1 MSDKFQN
8 VFRIQSSRAS
18 WHNYNVGS
26 YFITICTNKR
36 ENYFGKIFKNA
47 NGDNEMELSEIGRY
61 VERCLKNMTKPKKG
75 INVPLFVIMPNHIHL
90 ILIST
95 SSRDATR
102 LPMGVNEDEDKNDE
116 TCGINL
122 ERSCDVSTN
131 IATRLSLENNEG
143 EDKNDETCGINL
155 ERSCDVSTNFATR
168 LSLENN
174 EGEDNKAETC
184 EINSKILCDISI
196 GKDERMQEIAYK
208 CGKASQ
214 VISRFKS
221 VVSKYATTH
230 NIQFAWQPRF
240 YDHIIRNTK
249 EMNGIANYITNN
261 VASWEGDDYCDY

>member
-36 ENYFGKIFKNA
+36 ENYFGKISKNA

-61 VERCLKNMTKPKKG
+61 VERCLRNMTKPKKG

-95 SSRDATR
+95 PGRD
-102 LPMGVNEDEDKNDE
+102 
-116 TCGINL
+116 
-122 ERSCDVSTN
+122 
-131 IATRLSLENNEG
+131 
-143 EDKNDETCGINL
+143 
-155 ERSCDVSTNFATR
+155 ATR

-174 EGEDNKAETC
+174 EGEDNNDETC
-184 EINSKILCDISI
+184 EINIEKPCDVSTNIATRLPLENNEDEGNKAETCGNNLEILCDTSI
-196 GKDERMQEIAYK
+196 GKDERMQEIAYQ
-208 CGKASQ
+208 CGKVSH

-230 NIQFAWQPRF
+230 NIQFAWQSRF
-240 YDHIIRNTK
+240 YDHIIRNTR
-249 EMNGIANYITNN
+249 EMNDIANYITNN
-261 VASWEGDDYCDY
+261 VASWGGDDYCDY

>member
-143 EDKNDETCGINL
+143 ED
-155 ERSCDVSTNFATR
+155 
-168 LSLENN
+168 
-174 EGEDNKAETC
+174 NKAETC

>member
-1 MSDKFQN
+1 MVYICLQPKKKQMSDKFQN

-61 VERCLKNMTKPKKG
+61 VERCLKNMTKPTKG
-75 INVPLFVIMPNHIHL
+75 INASLFVRMPNHIHL

-102 LPMGVNEDEDKNDE
+102 LPMGVNEDEDKKDE

-143 EDKNDETCGINL
+143 EGYNAETCATTLEKSRDLPNTLPIRLPMGVNEDEDKNDETCG
-155 ERSCDVSTNFATR
+155 
-168 LSLENN
+168 
-174 EGEDNKAETC
+174 
-184 EINSKILCDISI
+184 
-196 GKDERMQEIAYK
+196 
-208 CGKASQ
+208 
-214 VISRFKS
+214 
-221 VVSKYATTH
+221 
-230 NIQFAWQPRF
+230 
-240 YDHIIRNTK
+240 
-249 EMNGIANYITNN
+249 
-261 VASWEGDDYCDY
+261 

>member
-1 MSDKFQN
+1 MVYICLQPKKKQMSDKFQN

-95 SSRDATR
+95 PSRDATR
-102 LPMGVNEDEDKNDE
+102 LPMDVNEDEDKNDE

-131 IATRLSLENNEG
+131 
-143 EDKNDETCGINL
+143 
-155 ERSCDVSTNFATR
+155 FATD
-168 LSLENN
+168 LTSVVKE
-174 EGEDNKAETC
+174 
-184 EINSKILCDISI
+184 
-196 GKDERMQEIAYK
+196 
-208 CGKASQ
+208 
-214 VISRFKS
+214 KS
-221 VVSKYATTH
+221 V
-230 NIQFAWQPRF
+230 
-240 YDHIIRNTK
+240 DHGGSRII
-249 EMNGIANYITNN
+249 
-261 VASWEGDDYCDY
+261 